1 MQRETGLH
9 WAAFGGHAD
18 IVDLL
23 LRANAPVNMKDK
35 RFDGTPLGWAIYGWS
50 NPAPESRETLYYEV
64 VERLVCAG
72 AVVDREWLDSPNRG
86 SSLGKKLRGDPR
98 MLATLRVEK

>member
-23 LRANAPVNMKDK
+23 LRANAPVNIKDQ
-35 RFDGTPLGWAIYGWS
+35 RFDGTPLGWALYGWS
-50 NPAPESRETLYYEV
+50 KPAPESKNTRYYDV
-64 VERLVCAG
+64 VDLLVRAG
-72 AVVDREWLDSPNRG
+72 AIVDREWQDSPNRG
-86 SSLGKKLRGDPR
+86 SCLGAKLRADPR
-98 MLATLRVEK
+98 MRAALGVED